1 MNRKW
6 YAGIAV
12 CILLIAI
19 SILVIYTQQSWES
32 DEPEVIYEIAP
43 ERAGNVEVNT
53 GRSTSPTVTALPQS
67 NESNQ
72 VESNVETNVEQ
83 TETAMSVES
92 VNVHD
97 EKADVFDEHD
107 FSTSEGVTNDSDVEI
122 SEEISEE
129 ELQRQRDTLAELE
142 PEYHRMAAE
151 GEALMKETWDDTARN
166 LRPKSIADRQRYLAR
181 IRSLLE
187 EDEDESEWN
196 DLVIDKLISAM
207 NERGVYFE

>member
-19 SILVIYTQQSWES
+19 SILVVYTQQSWES

-83 TETAMSVES
+83 TETAMSDES
-92 VNVHD
+92 VTVHD

-122 SEEISEE
+122 SEE

-142 PEYHRMAAE
+142 PEYQRMVAE
-151 GEALMKETWDDTARN
+151 GEAFMKEAWDDIARE
-166 LRPKSIADRQRYLAR
+166 LRPKSIAERQNYLAR

-196 DLVIDKLISAM
+196 DWVIDKLISAM
-207 NERGVYFE
+207 SERGVYFE

>member
-19 SILVIYTQQSWES
+19 SILVIYTQQSWEL
-32 DEPEVIYEIAP
+32 DEPKIIYEIAP
-43 ERAGNVEVNT
+43 ERPGNVEVNT
-53 GRSTSPTVTALPQS
+53 GRSTSPTVTALPQFK
-67 NESNQ
+67 ESKL
-72 VESNVETNVEQ
+72 VESNVEQ

-92 VNVHD
+92 VAVHD

-122 SEEISEE
+122 SEE

-151 GEALMKETWDDTARN
+151 VEALMKETWDDTARN
-166 LRPKSIADRQRYLAR
+166 LRPKSIAERQSYLAEM
-181 IRSLLE
+181 RSLLE
-187 EDEDESEWN
+187 EDEDEPEWV
-196 DLVIDKLISAM
+196 DWYIDNLISAM

>member
-19 SILVIYTQQSWES
+19 SILVIYTQQSWEL
-32 DEPEVIYEIAP
+32 DEPKKIYEIAP
-43 ERAGNVEVNT
+43 ERTSNVEVNT

-67 NESNQ
+67 KESKQ
-72 VESNVETNVEQ
+72 VESNVKQ
-83 TETAMSVES
+83 TETAVSVES
-92 VNVHD
+92 VTVHD
-97 EKADVFDEHD
+97 DKADVFDEHD
-107 FSTSEGVTNDSDVEI
+107 FSTSEGVTNDSDV
-122 SEEISEE
+122 EISEE

-196 DLVIDKLISAM
+196 DWVIDNLISAM

>member
-43 ERAGNVEVNT
+43 ERAGNVEGNT

-92 VNVHD
+92 VTVHD

-122 SEEISEE
+122 SEE

-151 GEALMKETWDDTARN
+151 VEALMKETWDDTARN
-166 LRPKSIADRQRYLAR
+166 LRPKSIAERQSYLAEM
-181 IRSLLE
+181 RSLLE
-187 EDEDESEWN
+187 EDEDEPEWVDWYIYN
-196 DLVIDKLISAM
+196 LISAM

>member
-19 SILVIYTQQSWES
+19 SILVIYTQQSWEL
-32 DEPEVIYEIAP
+32 DEPKIIYEIAP
-43 ERAGNVEVNT
+43 ERARNVEVNT

-72 VESNVETNVEQ
+72 VESNVEQ

-92 VNVHD
+92 VTVHD
-97 EKADVFDEHD
+97 DKGDVVEKHGL
-107 FSTSEGVTNDSDVEI
+107 STSEGVTNDSDVEI
-122 SEEISEE
+122 SEVEISEE

-196 DLVIDKLISAM
+196 DWVIDKLISAM

>member
-6 YAGIAV
+6 YVGIAV

-19 SILVIYTQQSWES
+19 SILVIYTQQSWEL
-32 DEPEVIYEIAP
+32 DEPKIIYEIAP
-43 ERAGNVEVNT
+43 ERPGNVEINT
-53 GRSTSPTVTALPQS
+53 GRSTSPTVTALPQFK
-67 NESNQ
+67 ESKQ
-72 VESNVETNVEQ
+72 VESNVEQ

-92 VNVHD
+92 VAVHD

-196 DLVIDKLISAM
+196 DWVIDNLISAM